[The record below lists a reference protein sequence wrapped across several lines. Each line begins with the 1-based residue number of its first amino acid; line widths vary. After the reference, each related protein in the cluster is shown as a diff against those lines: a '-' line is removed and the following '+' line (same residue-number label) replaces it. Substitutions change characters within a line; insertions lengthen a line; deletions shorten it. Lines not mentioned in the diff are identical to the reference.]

1 MFTRILLILT
11 MSAFTSGCLSIPIK
25 EEEKSSDGVS
35 TTTKALA
42 AGAVVTGVGLVAIP
56 FLGPILAGAALLS
69 YSNDANES
77 AAAVNKKCITFFE
90 DASKK
95 KWSAAKIEAER
106 RRIGC

>member
-1 MFTRILLILT
+1 MFKRLLLIFT
-11 MSAFTSGCLSIPIK
+11 ISALTSGCLSMPIK
-25 EEEKSSDGVS
+25 EEGKHVDGVS
-35 TTTKALA
+35 TTTQALA

-90 DASKK
+90 DANKR

-106 RRIGC
+106 RRVGC